1 MWHPERE
8 ERFDAADLEIL
19 IPILGGVPLETNNT
33 SRRRGKRLRPHTN
46 EVPKCMVRL
55 GNIPLIERQL
65 ASIAS
70 CDFDKDDIALVGGY
84 KQDKLNRLGI
94 RQFKNP
100 RYALTNMVTT
110 LFCARDF
117 MKSDEDLIISYGDIV
132 YEKSAAILDT
142 P

>member
-8 ERFDAADLEIL
+8 ERFDAADLEIFDTHFRRGSLRL
-19 IPILGGVPLETNNT
+19 ITLAAGE
-33 SRRRGKRLRPHTN
+33 GKRLRPHTN

-94 RQFKNP
+94 R
-100 RYALTNMVTT
+100 
-110 LFCARDF
+110 
-117 MKSDEDLIISYGDIV
+117 
-132 YEKSAAILDT
+132 
-142 P
+142 